1 MNMRVIPV
9 KENFDLKIKGILS
22 ILNHGIL
29 ELSRKSTRVHAFK
42 NKRNGIFI
50 TQIPVK
56 SIINTKEKQAVP
68 CGMHKLMETLVS
80 AVSTSLVMPHVL
92 HVILLYIS
100 MVSKEQFYVAAR
112 HTVSQKLS
120 RSERVCIKTGT
131 QHFRNSMLTPCAR
144 AYVTRNNFLST
155 NFFD

>member
-1 MNMRVIPV
+1 M
-9 KENFDLKIKGILS
+9 
-22 ILNHGIL
+22 
-29 ELSRKSTRVHAFK
+29 
-42 NKRNGIFI
+42 
-50 TQIPVK
+50 K

-120 RSERVCIKTGT
+120 RSERVCIKRA
-131 QHFRNSMLTPCAR
+131 RNIFEIPCLHHAR
-144 AYVTRNNFLST
+144 AYITRNNFLSM